1 MKRILL
7 ISITFLFLSCSK
19 EPEQDIYQHPDCFK
33 MTNRFKTFFN
43 GNIRYYFDLK
53 NHGVEEVT
61 KDQYSKYS
69 QDNLYCIEK

>member
-19 EPEQDIYQHPDCFK
+19 EPEQNVYQRPDCFK
-33 MTNRFKTFFN
+33 MNNRFKTYFN
-43 GNIRYYFDLK
+43 GITRYYFDLK
-53 NHGVEEVT
+53 DHGIEEVT
-61 KDQYSKYS
+61 KDQYAKYS